1 MLIIVAWMFIYAI
14 VVAASIIFI
23 GRPIQGNVHLGSL
36 LRLLLDWR
44 FLFGGFLALGAR
56 FIFVIMNNLAS
67 KHPTLSGAHLTI
79 AALATQGSIIAII
92 FANYIF
98 LGEQLRA
105 IQLVGAGVIV
115 FGVFLIFR

>member
-1 MLIIVAWMFIYAI
+1 MGIIVAWMFVYAI

-23 GRPIQGNVHLGSL
+23 GRPIQGSLHLGSL

-56 FIFVIMNNLAS
+56 FIFVILNNLAS

-92 FANYIF
+92 IANSIF
-98 LGEQLRA
+98 LGEHLRA
-105 IQLVGAGVIV
+105 IQLVGAGVIIG
-115 FGVFLIFR
+115 GVFLVFK